1 MATPWKGAPPPGISR
16 AMIRRGTPVSQTSSP
31 AKASGVHLKRSL
43 GTPALLIFGLAYMLP
58 LAVFTSYGYATQA
71 AAGHL
76 AGAYVIT
83 TVAMLFTAYSYANM
97 VREYP
102 IAGSAYTYTQKAFG
116 SHVGFMTGWALLLDY
131 LLLPILSYILIG
143 QYMSAVVP
151 AIPFWVWVVASV
163 LLVTTLNF
171 IGINLVTNVNLALVG
186 VQIIFIVIFIIS
198 SIGYISGNPHTV
210 GLFDPFFGKGADL
223 SHLAAGGAILA
234 LAFLGFDAV
243 STLSEE
249 AREPKKSIPRAILL
263 TTLAGGL
270 IFTVCAWVAGLVFPD
285 YTHLSANAPT
295 LDLMHRAGGVVLG
308 GLFTAAFVAGSF
320 AAAMTSQVSVS
331 RILYSMGR
339 DGMLPKRVFGVLH
352 SRFKT
357 PYLAIVIVGVL
368 GLIALFIDIN
378 WVFQMINFGAL
389 IAFSFVNLSVIKTYM
404 FDKKQRGGLAVLKY
418 IIAPA
423 IGFALT
429 IWLWTSLPALAFE
442 IGGAWVLIGFI
453 YLLGLT
459 RFFRKKPPVM
469 DFSEEEPILEE
480 VA

>member
-1 MATPWKGAPPPGISR
+1 LSQSTSAGAN
-16 AMIRRGTPVSQTSSP
+16 P
-31 AKASGVHLKRSL
+31 AVRLKRAL
-43 GTPALLIFGLAYMLP
+43 GTPALLVFGLAYMLP

-76 AGAYVIT
+76 AGAYVLT
-83 TVAMLFTAYSYANM
+83 TIAMLFTAYSYANM

-102 IAGSAYTYTQKAFG
+102 VAGSAYTYTQKAFG
-116 SHVGFMTGWALLLDY
+116 SHLGFMTGWALLLDY
-131 LLLPILSYILIG
+131 LLLPILSYVLIG
-143 QYMSAVVP
+143 QYMSAVLP
-151 AIPFWVWVVASV
+151 AIPFWVWVVVSV
-163 LLVTTLNF
+163 LLVTILNF
-171 IGINLVTNVNLALVG
+171 VGINLVTNVNLALVG
-186 VQIIFIVIFIIS
+186 AQIVFVVIFVIS
-198 SIGYISGNPHTV
+198 SIGYLSGNPHTV

-223 SHLAAGGAILA
+223 PHLAAGGAILA

-249 AREPKKSIPRAILL
+249 AKDPRKSIPRAIML
-263 TTLAGGL
+263 TTLAGGV

-285 YTHLSANAPT
+285 YAHLSASAPT
-295 LDLMHRAGGVVLG
+295 LDLMHRAGGVVLA

-339 DGMLPKRVFGVLH
+339 DGMLPKKVFGRLH
-352 SRFKT
+352 LRFKT
-357 PYLAIVIVGVL
+357 PFLAIIIVGVL
-368 GLIALFIDIN
+368 GLVALFIPLD

-389 IAFSFVNLSVIKTYM
+389 IAFSFVNLSVIKTYVI
-404 FDKKQRGGLAVLKY
+404 DKKERTAGSILKFLV
-418 IIAPA
+418 API

-429 IWLWTSLPALAFE
+429 VWLWTSLPPLAFI
-442 IGGAWVLIGFI
+442 IGGIWVVLGFI

-469 DFSEEEPILEE
+469 DFSEEEPVLEA
-480 VA
+480 V

>member
-1 MATPWKGAPPPGISR
+1 M
-16 AMIRRGTPVSQTSSP
+16 SQSSP
-31 AKASGVHLKRSL
+31 ASTTSKVRLKRAL
-43 GTPALLIFGLAYMLP
+43 GTPALLVFGLAYMLP

-76 AGAYVIT
+76 AGAYVVT
-83 TVAMLFTAYSYANM
+83 TIAMLFTAYSYANM

-102 IAGSAYTYTQKAFG
+102 VAGSAYTYTQKAFG
-116 SHVGFMTGWALLLDY
+116 GHLGFMTGWALLLDY
-131 LLLPILSYILIG
+131 LLLPILSYVLIG
-143 QYMSAVVP
+143 QYMTAVLP
-151 AIPFWVWVVASV
+151 AIPFWVWVVVSV
-163 LLVTTLNF
+163 FLVTLLNF

-186 VQIIFIVIFIIS
+186 AQIVFVVIFVIS
-198 SIGYISGNPHTV
+198 SIGYLSGNPHTV

-223 SHLAAGGAILA
+223 PHLAAGGAILA

-249 AREPKKSIPRAILL
+249 AKDPRKSIPRAIML
-263 TTLAGGL
+263 TTLAGGV

-285 YTHLSANAPT
+285 YQHLSADAPT
-295 LDLMHRAGGVVLG
+295 LDLMHRAGGVILS

-352 SRFKT
+352 ARFKT
-357 PYLAIVIVGVL
+357 PYLAIIIVGIL
-368 GLIALFIDIN
+368 GLVALFIPLD

-389 IAFSFVNLSVIKTYM
+389 IAFSFVNLSVIKTYVV
-404 FDKKQRGGLAVLKY
+404 DKKQRSAGAILKFLV
-418 IIAPA
+418 APL

-429 IWLWTSLPALAFE
+429 VWLWTSLPALAFI
-442 IGGAWVLIGFI
+442 IGGIWVVVGFV

-469 DFSEEEPILEE
+469 DFSEEEPVLD
-480 VA
+480 AA

>member
-1 MATPWKGAPPPGISR
+1 
-16 AMIRRGTPVSQTSSP
+16 
-31 AKASGVHLKRSL
+31 
-43 GTPALLIFGLAYMLP
+43 MLP

-76 AGAYVIT
+76 AGAYIVT
-83 TVAMLFTAYSYANM
+83 TIAMLFTAYSYSNM

-102 IAGSAYTYTQKAFG
+102 VAGSAYTYTQKAFG
-116 SHVGFMTGWALLLDY
+116 SHLGFMTGWALLLDY
-131 LLLPILSYILIG
+131 LLLPILSYVLIG
-143 QYMSAVVP
+143 QYMTAVLP

-163 LLVTTLNF
+163 LLVTILNF

-186 VQIIFIVIFIIS
+186 AQIVFVVIFVVS
-198 SIGYISGNPHTV
+198 SIGYLSGNPKTV

-223 SHLAAGGAILA
+223 PHLAAGGAILA

-249 AREPKKSIPRAILL
+249 AKDPRKSIPRAIML

-285 YTHLSANAPT
+285 YQHLSESAPT
-295 LDLMHRAGGVVLG
+295 LDLMHRAGGVILA

-339 DGMLPKRVFGVLH
+339 DGMLPKNVFGRLH
-352 SRFKT
+352 ARFKT

-368 GLIALFIDIN
+368 GLVALFIPLD

-389 IAFSFVNLSVIKTYM
+389 IAFSFVNLSVIKTYVI
-404 FDKKQRGGLAVLKY
+404 DKKERNGRSLLKY
-418 IIAPA
+418 LLAPI
-423 IGFALT
+423 IGFGLT
-429 IWLWTSLPALAFE
+429 VWLWTSLPPLAFI
-442 IGGAWVLIGFI
+442 IGGIWVVLGFI

-469 DFSEEEPILEE
+469 DFSEEEPVLEA
-480 VA
+480 V

>member
-1 MATPWKGAPPPGISR
+1 MSNSVLSETSKGVR
-16 AMIRRGTPVSQTSSP
+16 
-31 AKASGVHLKRSL
+31 LKRSL
-43 GTPALLIFGLAYMLP
+43 GTPALLVFGLAYMLP
-58 LAVFTSYGYATQA
+58 LAVFTSYGYATAA

-76 AGAYVIT
+76 AGAYVLT

-97 VREYP
+97 VRQYP
-102 IAGSAYTYTQKAFG
+102 VAGSAYTYTQRAFG

-151 AIPFWVWVVASV
+151 AIPFAVWVIAAIAV
-163 LLVTTLNF
+163 VTLLNF

-186 VQIIFIVIFIIS
+186 AQIVFVVIFVIS
-198 SIGYISGNPHTV
+198 SVGYISGNPNTV

-223 SHLAAGGAILA
+223 PHLAAGGAILA

-249 AREPKKSIPRAILL
+249 AREPKKTIPRAILL

-270 IFTVCAWVAGLVFPD
+270 IFIVCAWVAGLVFPD
-285 YTHLSANAPT
+285 YQNLSEAAPT

-339 DGMLPKRVFGVLH
+339 DGMLPSSVFGRLH
-352 SRFKT
+352 ARFRT
-357 PYLAIVIVGVL
+357 PYLAILIVGAL
-368 GLIALFIDIN
+368 GVVAIVIPLD

-389 IAFSFVNLSVIKTYM
+389 IAFSFVNLSVFKTYVV
-404 FDKKQRGGLAVLKY
+404 DLRQRSGAAILKY
-418 IIAPA
+418 VIAPA

-429 IWLWTSLPALAFE
+429 IWLWTSLPVLAFI
-442 IGGAWVLIGFI
+442 IGGTWVLIGLV
-453 YLLGLT
+453 YLAVLT
-459 RFFRKKPPVM
+459 RGFRTSPPVM
-469 DFSEEEPILEE
+469 DFSEEAPVAE
-480 VA
+480 VG

>member
-1 MATPWKGAPPPGISR
+1 VSR
-16 AMIRRGTPVSQTSSP
+16 TASSP
-31 AKASGVHLKRSL
+31 AAPTVRLKRSL
-43 GTPALLIFGLAYMLP
+43 GTPGLLIFGLAYMLP
-58 LAVFTSYGYATQA
+58 LAVFTSYGYATEA
-71 AAGHL
+71 AGGHL
-76 AGAYVIT
+76 AGAYVLT
-83 TVAMLFTAYSYANM
+83 TIAMLFTAFSYANM

-102 IAGSAYTYTQKAFG
+102 VAGSAYTYTQKAFG
-116 SHVGFMTGWALLLDY
+116 SHLGFMTGWALLLDY

-143 QYMSAVVP
+143 QYMTAVLP
-151 AIPFWVWVVASV
+151 AIPFWIWVVASV
-163 LLVTTLNF
+163 AIVTALNV

-186 VQIIFIVIFIIS
+186 AQIVFVVIFVVS
-198 SIGYISGNPHTV
+198 SVGYLSGDPRTV
-210 GLFDPFFGKGADL
+210 GLFDPFFGKGVDL

-249 AREPKKSIPRAILL
+249 AREPKKTIPRAILL

-270 IFTVCAWVAGLVFPD
+270 VFTLCAWIAGLVFPD
-285 YTHLSANAPT
+285 YQHLSASAPT
-295 LDLMHRAGGVVLG
+295 LDLMHRAGGVVLA

-339 DGMLPKRVFGVLH
+339 DGMLPARVFGRLH
-352 SRFKT
+352 ARFKT
-357 PYLAIVIVGVL
+357 PYLAILIVGAL
-368 GLIALFIDIN
+368 GLVALVIPLD

-389 IAFSFVNLSVIKTYM
+389 IAFSFVNLSVIKTYIL
-404 FDKKQRGGLAVLKY
+404 DKKQRGPLAIALYVV
-418 IIAPA
+418 APA

-429 IWLWTSLPALAFE
+429 IWLWTSLPALAFI
-442 IGGAWVLIGFI
+442 IGGIWVAIGFV

-459 RFFRKKPPVM
+459 RFFRTKPPVM
-469 DFSEEEPILEE
+469 DFSEEEPVLT

>member
-1 MATPWKGAPPPGISR
+1 L
-16 AMIRRGTPVSQTSSP
+16 SQPTSSAP
-31 AKASGVHLKRSL
+31 APGAASSGVHLKRSL
-43 GTPALLIFGLAYMLP
+43 GTPSLLIFGLAYMLP

-76 AGAYVIT
+76 AGAYVLT

-102 IAGSAYTYTQKAFG
+102 VAGSAYTYTQKAFG
-116 SHVGFMTGWALLLDY
+116 SHLGFMTGWALLLDY

-143 QYMSAVVP
+143 QYMSATVP
-151 AIPFWVWVVASV
+151 AIPYWVWVIAAV
-163 LLVTTLNF
+163 LLVTVLNF
-171 IGINLVTNVNLALVG
+171 IGINLVTNINLALVG
-186 VQIIFIVIFIIS
+186 AQIVFIVIFVIS
-198 SIGYISGNPHTV
+198 SIGYISGNPKTV

-249 AREPKKSIPRAILL
+249 AREPKKTIPRAILL
-263 TTLAGGL
+263 TTLAGGVL
-270 IFTVCAWVAGLVFPD
+270 FTVCAWIAGLVFPD
-285 YTHLSANAPT
+285 FAHLSADAPT

-339 DGMLPKRVFGVLH
+339 DGMLPRRVFGVLH
-352 SRFKT
+352 RRFKT
-357 PYLAIVIVGVL
+357 PYLAIVIVGAL
-368 GLIALFIDIN
+368 GLVALFIDIN

-404 FDKKQRGGLAVLKY
+404 IDRKDRGAAAVIKY

-442 IGGAWVLIGFI
+442 IGGAWILVGFI

-459 RFFRKKPPVM
+459 RFFTKKPPVM
-469 DFSEEEPILEE
+469 DFSEEEPVLEA
-480 VA
+480 V

>member
-1 MATPWKGAPPPGISR
+1 LSQSTSAGAN
-16 AMIRRGTPVSQTSSP
+16 P
-31 AKASGVHLKRSL
+31 AVRLKRAL
-43 GTPALLIFGLAYMLP
+43 GTPALLVFGLAYMLP

-76 AGAYVIT
+76 AGAYVLT
-83 TVAMLFTAYSYANM
+83 TIAMLFTAYSYANM

-102 IAGSAYTYTQKAFG
+102 VAGSAYTYTQKAFG
-116 SHVGFMTGWALLLDY
+116 SHLGFMTGWALLLDY
-131 LLLPILSYILIG
+131 LLLPILSYVLIG
-143 QYMSAVVP
+143 QYMSAVLP
-151 AIPFWVWVVASV
+151 AIPFWVWVVVSV
-163 LLVTTLNF
+163 LLVTILNF
-171 IGINLVTNVNLALVG
+171 VGINLVTNVNLALVG
-186 VQIIFIVIFIIS
+186 AQIVFVVIFVIS
-198 SIGYISGNPHTV
+198 SIGYLSGNPHTV

-223 SHLAAGGAILA
+223 PHLAAGGAILA

-249 AREPKKSIPRAILL
+249 AKDPRKSIPRAIML
-263 TTLAGGL
+263 TTLAGGV

-285 YTHLSANAPT
+285 YAHLSASAPT
-295 LDLMHRAGGVVLG
+295 LDLMHRAGGVVLA

-339 DGMLPKRVFGVLH
+339 DGMLPKKVFGRLH
-352 SRFKT
+352 LRFKT
-357 PYLAIVIVGVL
+357 PFLAIIIVGVL
-368 GLIALFIDIN
+368 GLVALFIPLD

-389 IAFSFVNLSVIKTYM
+389 IAFSFVNLSVIKTYVI
-404 FDKKQRGGLAVLKY
+404 DKKERTAGSILKFLV
-418 IIAPA
+418 API

-429 IWLWTSLPALAFE
+429 VWLWTSLPPLAFI
-442 IGGAWVLIGFI
+442 IGGIWVVLGFI

-469 DFSEEEPILEE
+469 DFTEEEPVLEA
-480 VA
+480 V

>member
-1 MATPWKGAPPPGISR
+1 
-16 AMIRRGTPVSQTSSP
+16 VSQTTAAGTNP
-31 AKASGVHLKRSL
+31 AVRLKRAL
-43 GTPALLIFGLAYMLP
+43 GTPALLVFGLAYMLP

-76 AGAYVIT
+76 AGAYVLT

-102 IAGSAYTYTQKAFG
+102 VAGSAYTYTQKAFG
-116 SHVGFMTGWALLLDY
+116 SHLGFMAGWALLLDY
-131 LLLPILSYILIG
+131 LLLPILSYVLIG
-143 QYMSAVVP
+143 QYMTAVLP
-151 AIPFWVWVVASV
+151 GIPFWVWVVVSV
-163 LLVTTLNF
+163 LLVTILNF

-186 VQIIFIVIFIIS
+186 AQIIFVVIFVVS
-198 SIGYISGNPHTV
+198 SVGYLSGNPKTV

-249 AREPKKSIPRAILL
+249 AKDPRKSIPRAIML

-270 IFTVCAWVAGLVFPD
+270 IFTVCAWVSGLVFPD
-285 YTHLSANAPT
+285 YQHLSATAPT
-295 LDLMHRAGGVVLG
+295 LDLMHRAGGVVLA

-339 DGMLPKRVFGVLH
+339 DGMLPKRVFGRLH
-352 SRFKT
+352 ARFKT

-368 GLIALFIDIN
+368 GLVALFISLD

-389 IAFSFVNLSVIKTYM
+389 IAFSFVNLSVIKTYVI
-404 FDKKQRGGLAVLKY
+404 DKKQRDGRSILKFL
-418 IIAPA
+418 IAPA

-429 IWLWTSLPALAFE
+429 VWLWTSLPPLAFI
-442 IGGAWVLIGFI
+442 IGGIWVVLGFA

-459 RFFRKKPPVM
+459 RFFHKKPPVM
-469 DFSEEEPILEE
+469 DFSEEEPVLEA
-480 VA
+480 V

>member
-1 MATPWKGAPPPGISR
+1 M
-16 AMIRRGTPVSQTSSP
+16 SQTP
-31 AKASGVHLKRSL
+31 TAPASGVHLKRTL

-97 VREYP
+97 VKEYP
-102 IAGSAYTYTQKAFG
+102 VAGSAYTYTQKAFG

-143 QYMSAVVP
+143 QYMNAVLP
-151 AIPFWVWVVASV
+151 AIPFWVWVVVAV
-163 LLVTTLNF
+163 LLVTFLNF
-171 IGINLVTNVNLALVG
+171 VGINLVTNVNLALVG
-186 VQIIFIVIFIIS
+186 AQIVFIVIFVIS
-198 SIGYISGNPHTV
+198 SIGYITGNPHTI
-210 GLFDPFFGKGADL
+210 GLFDPFFGPGADL
-223 SHLAAGGAILA
+223 PHLAAGGAILA

-249 AREPKKSIPRAILL
+249 AREPKKSIPRAIIL
-263 TTLAGGL
+263 TTLAGGV

-285 YTHLSANAPT
+285 FAHLSASAPT
-295 LDLMHRAGGVVLG
+295 LDLMHRAGGILLG

-339 DGMLPKRVFGVLH
+339 DGMLPRRVFGMLH
-352 SRFKT
+352 KRFKT
-357 PYLAIVIVGVL
+357 PFLAIIIVGIL

-404 FDKKQRGGLAVLKY
+404 FDKKQRGGAAVVKY
-418 IIAPA
+418 IVAPA

-442 IGGAWVLIGFI
+442 IGGAWVVVGFI
-453 YLLGLT
+453 YLLALT
-459 RFFRKKPPVM
+459 RGFRSKPPVM
-469 DFSEEEPILEE
+469 DFSEEEPILE
-480 VA
+480 ASA

>member
-1 MATPWKGAPPPGISR
+1 
-16 AMIRRGTPVSQTSSP
+16 VSQN
-31 AKASGVHLKRSL
+31 KEVHLKRSL
-43 GTPALLIFGLAYMLP
+43 GTPALLVFGLAYMLP

-76 AGAYVIT
+76 AGAYVLT

-102 IAGSAYTYTQKAFG
+102 VAGSAYTQKAFG
-116 SHVGFMTGWALLLDY
+116 SHLGFMTGWALLLDY
-131 LLLPILSYILIG
+131 LLLPILSYVLIG
-143 QYMSAVVP
+143 QYMNAVLP
-151 AIPFWVWVVASV
+151 AIPFWLWVVASV
-163 LLVTTLNF
+163 VIVTVLNF

-186 VQIIFIVIFIIS
+186 AQIVFVVIFVVS

-223 SHLAAGGAILA
+223 PHLAAGGAILA

-249 AREPKKSIPRAILL
+249 AREPKKTIPRAILL

-270 IFTVCAWVAGLVFPD
+270 IFTVCAWMAGLAFPD
-285 YTHLSANAPT
+285 YQHLSASAPT
-295 LDLMHRAGGVVLG
+295 LDLMHRIGGVVLG

-339 DGMLPKRVFGVLH
+339 DGMLPQRVFGILH

-357 PYLAIVIVGVL
+357 PYLAIVIVGAL
-368 GLIALFIDIN
+368 GLIALVIPLD

-389 IAFSFVNLSVIKTYM
+389 IAFSFVNLSVIKTYII
-404 FDKKQRGGLAVLKY
+404 DKKQRSGLDVLRY
-418 IIAPA
+418 IVAPA

-429 IWLWTSLPALAFE
+429 IWLWTSLPALAFI
-442 IGGAWVLIGFI
+442 IGGIWVALGFI

-459 RFFRKKPPVM
+459 RFFRRKPPVM
-469 DFSEEEPILEE
+469 DFSEEEPILDA
-480 VA
+480 V

>member
-1 MATPWKGAPPPGISR
+1 
-16 AMIRRGTPVSQTSSP
+16 
-31 AKASGVHLKRSL
+31 
-43 GTPALLIFGLAYMLP
+43 MLP

-76 AGAYVIT
+76 AGAYVLT
-83 TVAMLFTAYSYANM
+83 TIAMLFTAYSYANM

-102 IAGSAYTYTQKAFG
+102 VAGSAYTYTQKAFG
-116 SHVGFMTGWALLLDY
+116 SHLGFMTGWALLLDY
-131 LLLPILSYILIG
+131 LLLPILSYVLIG
-143 QYMSAVVP
+143 QYMSAVLP
-151 AIPFWVWVVASV
+151 AIPFWVWVVVSV
-163 LLVTTLNF
+163 LLVTILNF
-171 IGINLVTNVNLALVG
+171 VGINLVTNVNLALVG
-186 VQIIFIVIFIIS
+186 AQIVFVVIFVIS
-198 SIGYISGNPHTV
+198 SIGYLSGNPHTV

-223 SHLAAGGAILA
+223 PHLAAGGAILA

-249 AREPKKSIPRAILL
+249 AKDPRKSIPRAIML
-263 TTLAGGL
+263 TTLAGGV

-285 YTHLSANAPT
+285 YAHLSASAPT
-295 LDLMHRAGGVVLG
+295 LDLMHRAGGVVLA

-339 DGMLPKRVFGVLH
+339 DGMLPKKVFGRLH
-352 SRFKT
+352 LRFKT
-357 PYLAIVIVGVL
+357 PFLAIIIVGVL
-368 GLIALFIDIN
+368 GLVALFIPLD

-389 IAFSFVNLSVIKTYM
+389 IAFSFVNLSVIKTYVI
-404 FDKKQRGGLAVLKY
+404 DKKERTAGSILKFLV
-418 IIAPA
+418 API

-429 IWLWTSLPALAFE
+429 VWLWTSLPPLAFI
-442 IGGAWVLIGFI
+442 IGGIWVVLGFI

-469 DFSEEEPILEE
+469 DFTEEEPVLEA
-480 VA
+480 V